1 MGYIDLLKTIMIG
14 IMWND
19 VLTITMTLFAV
30 IDIPGSIPIVMDL
43 RKKFGKIESFKATLI
58 SFCIMMLF
66 LFFGESALGFLGL
79 DVASFSIAGGLI
91 LFFMGLELVLGLTF
105 FKSEPDEKGSSI
117 VPLAFPLI
125 AGPGSLTTIISFNSL
140 YSTWS
145 ILVGII
151 LNLVVVYCT
160 LKSVDWLS
168 KKLGN
173 SGLMV
178 LRKIFG
184 IICIAI
190 AIKMIKTNLF
200 L

>member
-1 MGYIDLLKTIMIG
+1 MDISE
-14 IMWND
+14 IMWNE
-19 VLTITMTLFAV
+19 VLTISMTLFAI
-30 IDIPGSIPIVMDL
+30 IDIFGSIPIIMDL
-43 RKKFGKIESFKATLI
+43 RQRFGNIESFKATIVSLV
-58 SFCIMMLF
+58 IMIIF
-66 LFFGESALGFLGL
+66 LFAGEHALGFLGI

-105 FKSEPDEKGSSI
+105 FKTEPDTKGSSI

-125 AGPGSLTTIISFNSL
+125 AGPGSLTTILSFKSL

-145 ILVGII
+145 ILIGII
-151 LNLVVVYCT
+151 LNLLIVYAT
-160 LKSVDWLS
+160 LKTTDRLS
-168 KKLGN
+168 KLLGQ
-173 SGLMV
+173 SGMMM

-184 IICIAI
+184 IILIAI

>member
-1 MGYIDLLKTIMIG
+1 MDISE
-14 IMWND
+14 IMWNE
-19 VLTITMTLFAV
+19 VLTISMTLFAI
-30 IDIPGSIPIVMDL
+30 IDIFGSIPIIMDL
-43 RKKFGKIESFKATLI
+43 RQKVGNIESLKATLV
-58 SFCIMMLF
+58 SLFIMVIF
-66 LFFGESALGFLGL
+66 LLTGEHALGFLGI

-105 FKSEPDEKGSSI
+105 FKTEPDTKGSSI

-125 AGPGSLTTIISFNSL
+125 AGPGSLTTILSFKSL

-145 ILVGII
+145 ILIGIV
-151 LNLVVVYCT
+151 LNLLVVYAT
-160 LKSVDWLS
+160 LKTTDKLS
-168 KKLGN
+168 KLLGQ
-173 SGLMV
+173 SGMMM

-184 IICIAI
+184 IILIAI

>member
-1 MGYIDLLKTIMIG
+1 MDINNF
-14 IMWND
+14 MWNE
-19 VLTITMTLFAV
+19 VLTITLTLFAV

-43 RKKFGKIESFKATLI
+43 RKKFGNIESLKATLI
-58 SFCIMMLF
+58 SFCIMLLS
-66 LFFGESALGFLGL
+66 LFFGERALGFLGL

-105 FKSEPDEKGSSI
+105 FKSEPEDSGSSI

-151 LNLVVVYCT
+151 LNLLIVYGT

-168 KKLGN
+168 KILGK
-173 SGLMV
+173 SGLTI
-178 LRKIFG
+178 LRKVFG

-190 AIKMIKTNLF
+190 AVKMIKTNLF

>member
-1 MGYIDLLKTIMIG
+1 MDINNF
-14 IMWND
+14 MWNE
-19 VLTITMTLFAV
+19 VLTITLTLFAV

-43 RKKFGKIESFKATLI
+43 RKKFGNIESLKATLI
-58 SFCIMMLF
+58 SFCIMLLF
-66 LFFGESALGFLGL
+66 LFFGERALGFLGL

-105 FKSEPDEKGSSI
+105 FKSEPEDSGSSI

-151 LNLVVVYCT
+151 LNLLIVYGT

-168 KKLGN
+168 KILGK
-173 SGLMV
+173 SGLTI
-178 LRKIFG
+178 LRKVFG

-190 AIKMIKTNLF
+190 AVKMIKTNLF

>member
-1 MGYIDLLKTIMIG
+1 MIG
-14 IMWND
+14 IMWNE

-43 RKKFGKIESFKATLI
+43 RKKFGKIESLKATLI

-91 LFFMGLELVLGLTF
+91 LFFMGLELVLGLTLF
-105 FKSEPDEKGSSI
+105 VSEPDESGSSI

-145 ILVGII
+145 ILIGII
-151 LNLVVVYCT
+151 LNLLVVYGT

-168 KKLGN
+168 KVLGK
-173 SGLMV
+173 SGLLIM
-178 LRKIFG
+178 RKIFG

>member
-1 MGYIDLLKTIMIG
+1 MDISEIL
-14 IMWND
+14 WNE
-19 VLTITMTLFAV
+19 VLTISMTLFAI
-30 IDIPGSIPIVMDL
+30 IDIFGSIPIIMDL
-43 RKKFGKIESFKATLI
+43 RQKVGNIESLKATLV
-58 SFCIMMLF
+58 SLFIMVIF
-66 LFFGESALGFLGL
+66 LLTGEHALGFLGI

-105 FKSEPDEKGSSI
+105 FKTEPDTKGSSI

-125 AGPGSLTTIISFNSL
+125 AGPGSLTTILSFKSL

-145 ILVGII
+145 ILIGIV
-151 LNLVVVYCT
+151 LNLLVVYAT
-160 LKSVDWLS
+160 LKTTDKLS
-168 KKLGN
+168 KLLGQ
-173 SGLMV
+173 SGMMM

-184 IICIAI
+184 IILIAI